1 MSSYQSHLIPATVRQ
16 FGAVIYRTVAQPITQ
31 PVRDCMRA
39 ICGARRTGE
48 KCARRSVL
56 LPLRLALMGLLLAL
70 VGYTPTDAKSLSDV
84 PPVGVA
90 ATDSFDLAARYEN
103 GESVSRDY
111 SRARLLYC
119 EAAAKGDSRAL
130 LALAWLF
137 MNGRGVPRD
146 DQVAAFW
153 LRKAAAVHVP
163 QAVTLLSLLGNVTPL
178 DRGCEADARAAV
190 AHRGRTG
197 DGPSLPQGSRVP
209 RAAIEQAAAT
219 AGITP
224 DLLLSM
230 VSVESGY
237 DPTAVSPKGAA
248 GLMQLM
254 PATAEQFHV
263 QNVFDYRENLR
274 GGASYIRH
282 LLDKFQ
288 GNLRLAL
295 AAYNAG
301 EKKVDIYHGVPPYGE
316 TQAYVAAIIRLCGCG
331 NPPDTLPKAQIQ
343 PAAGAAAGPTA
354 LATGRASSSRSM
366 LSASIRRGG

>member
-1 MSSYQSHLIPATVRQ
+1 VS
-16 FGAVIYRTVAQPITQ
+16 QPVTQ

-48 KCARRSVL
+48 KRTGRPVL
-56 LPLRLALMGLLLAL
+56 LPLRFALTGLILGLL
-70 VGYTPTDAKSLSDV
+70 GYTPTDAQSLSDV
-84 PPVGVA
+84 PSVGVA
-90 ATDSFDLAARYEN
+90 ATDSFNLAARYEN

-119 EAAAKGDSRAL
+119 EAAAKGDSRAS

-146 DQVAAFW
+146 DHAAAFW
-153 LRKAAAVHVP
+153 LRKAAAAHVP
-163 QAVTLLSLLGNVTPL
+163 QAVTLLSLVGNVNPL
-178 DRGCEADARAAV
+178 DRGCAADARAAV
-190 AHRGRTG
+190 APRDRSSER
-197 DGPSLPQGSRVP
+197 PSLPQGSPVP
-209 RAAIEQAAAT
+209 REAIEQAAAT

-237 DPTAVSPKGAA
+237 DPTAVSSKGAA

-263 QNVFDYRENLR
+263 QNVFNYRENLR
-274 GGASYIRH
+274 GGATYIRH

-288 GNLRLAL
+288 GNLSFAL

-301 EKKVDIYHGVPPYGE
+301 EKTVDIYHGVPPYAE

-331 NPPDTLPKAQIQ
+331 NPPVTLPESPRHKFS
-343 PAAGAAAGPTA
+343 PWP
-354 LATGRASSSRSM
+354 LP
-366 LSASIRRGG
+366 